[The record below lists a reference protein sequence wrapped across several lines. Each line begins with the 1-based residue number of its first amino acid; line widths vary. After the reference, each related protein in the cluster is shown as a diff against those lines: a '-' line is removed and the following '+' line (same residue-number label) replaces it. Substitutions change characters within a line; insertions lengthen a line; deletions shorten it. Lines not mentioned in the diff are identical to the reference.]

1 MAAGTTQAGEAA
13 EPRDDPAIGRAP
25 ENRRQAVVKLFWVA
39 MWTLY
44 LGAPVSD
51 LAEGGHG
58 LAATVLG
65 WLGLAG
71 FVAVYLVVVFSR
83 TNAEHQPRWVY
94 GQLPL
99 LGALALLMTFTLGE
113 AFLVLFVYLAVCC
126 GAVLP
131 SNRAR
136 WVIPLVAAVLAA
148 VAGLIG
154 ASEGLVLS
162 LLVPCLLGGLSMTG
176 VRRLVRTTREL
187 REARAA
193 VAQLAATEERLR
205 LARDLHDLLGH
216 SLSLITLKSE
226 LAGRMLP
233 DRPEDAA
240 AQVAD
245 IERVSRQA
253 LVDVREA
260 VSGYRRPTLAGEI
273 AAARGVLQAAGIRAV
288 LPPTVAAPLT
298 PEAEGAL
305 AWALRE
311 AVTNVVRHSGA
322 SRCAVTVTAAED
334 DGTVCLAVADDGRGP
349 DPGGTRSGNGLT
361 GLEERLLLAG
371 GRLETVAEGGFAL
384 RAVVP
389 ADYAHAHDPGTAG
402 GGPVDGAR
410 GTGRAAGT

>member
-1 MAAGTTQAGEAA
+1 MAVGATQQPEAA
-13 EPRDDPAIGRAP
+13 EARNAPAIGRAP
-25 ENRRQAVVKLFWVA
+25 ENRRQALIKLVWVA
-39 MWTLY
+39 MWMLY

-51 LAEGGHG
+51 LAEGGRG
-58 LAATVLG
+58 LTATVLG
-65 WLGLAG
+65 WLGLAA
-71 FVAVYLVVVFSR
+71 FVAVYLGIVFLR
-83 TNAEHQPRWVY
+83 TNAEHQPRRVY
-94 GQLPL
+94 GQLLL
-99 LGALALLMTFTLGE
+99 LGALALLMTLTLGDD
-113 AFLVLFVYLAVCC
+113 FLVLFVYLAVGC

-131 SNRAR
+131 SRQAH
-136 WVIPLVAAVLAA
+136 WAIPPVTAVLAG
-148 VAGLIG
+148 VAGLTG
-154 ASEGLVLS
+154 AGEGLVIS
-162 LLVPCLLGGLSMTG
+162 LLVPCLLGGYAMTG
-176 VRRLVRTTREL
+176 VRQLVRTTREL

-233 DRPEDAA
+233 GRPEDAA

-260 VSGYRRPTLAGEI
+260 VSGYRMPTLAAELAG
-273 AAARGVLQAAGIRAV
+273 ARGALRAAGVRAG
-288 LPPTVAAPLT
+288 LPATVAAPLT

-322 SRCAVTVTAAED
+322 SRCTVTVAED
-334 DGTVCLAVADDGRGP
+334 DGTVRLTVADDGRGAG
-349 DPGGTRSGNGLT
+349 PGGTRRGNGLT
-361 GLEERLLLAG
+361 GLEERLELAG
-371 GRLETVAEGGFAL
+371 GRLETAADGGFTL

-389 ADYAHAHDPGTAG
+389 ADYAHAHDPGAAG
-402 GGPVDGAR
+402 GGPGDGA
-410 GTGRAAGT
+410 GGPGSAAGA